1 MARPT
6 FSIDDEDLDELDE
19 LIFEKKVEGEI
30 PRDTTRSEI
39 LRELALGWIE
49 EEGGK
54 VEGNTNAG
62 LAPAN

>member
-19 LIFEKKVEGEI
+19 IIFEKKVEGEL

-49 EEGGK
+49 EEGGE
-54 VEGNTNAG
+54 VEGNTAAG